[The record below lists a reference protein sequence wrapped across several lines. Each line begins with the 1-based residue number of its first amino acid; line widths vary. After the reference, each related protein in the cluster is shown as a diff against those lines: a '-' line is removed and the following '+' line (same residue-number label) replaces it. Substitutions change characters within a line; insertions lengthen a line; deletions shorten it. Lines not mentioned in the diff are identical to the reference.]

1 MSNIKFKIIDKN
13 TIELLEDAKKGD
25 MIDLSNAEQIDLSN
39 IQQQIVDHKDQLY
52 LEKLN
57 KEKEKW
63 QLESNIEFEKYKNQ
77 LNKENEEQFKE
88 NTKLKQENQNLSQTI
103 EKQVLDFE
111 KQLNDNKTIWQSNT
125 DTQLANLKTKLLEEK
140 QQEFEQITKDKL
152 KLESDIDSLNKQLA
166 NQEKLIKLE
175 AENNYQ
181 NQLNKQKEE
190 LNNKINELKE
200 SLKDKENSLNTID
213 LNYKNQINEI
223 TNNKQN
229 EINNLIK
236 DLEIIKREKLT
247 KNIKLIGEELE
258 NYCFNQ
264 FNEISTFA
272 FKTSTLIKDNQ
283 VVKSDDDLKGTKG
296 DFIFKVYAE
305 EEKQNLL
312 LSVMCEMKSEQLN
325 SQNKKKNSDHYK
337 KLDDDRNKKNLD
349 YALLVSELEYET
361 NDSLIY
367 RVSDYKNMF
376 VVRPMYFITMLGVL
390 ETIALKYKDL
400 KLNRLQQELS
410 FKEKQDILDEFEEF
424 KNNLLDNAL
433 TNIDNKAKEIYK
445 SAENIK
451 NEATKIIK
459 NVDIIVDRHLNTVK
473 NKINGFKINKVVEK
487 IGEINNGI

>member
-25 MIDLSNAEQIDLSN
+25 IIDLSNAEQIDLSN
-39 IQQQIVDHKDQLY
+39 IQQQIDDHKDQLY
-52 LEKLN
+52 LAKLT

-111 KQLNDNKTIWQSNT
+111 KQLNDNKAIWQSNT
-125 DTQLANLKTKLLEEK
+125 DTKLADLKTKLLEEK

-152 KLESDIDSLNKQLA
+152 KLESDIDSLNKQLE

-175 AENNYQ
+175 VENNYQ

-283 VVKSDDDLKGTKG
+283 VVKTEDDLKGTKG

-487 IGEINNGI
+487 IGEINNVN

>member
-25 MIDLSNAEQIDLSN
+25 IIDLSNAEQIDLSN
-39 IQQQIVDHKDQLY
+39 IQQQIDDHKDQLY
-52 LEKLN
+52 LTKLN

-77 LNKENEEQFKE
+77 LNKENEEQFKQ
-88 NTKLKQENQNLSQTI
+88 NTKLKQENQNLSEKI

-111 KQLNDNKTIWQSNT
+111 KQLNDNKAIWQSDTN
-125 DTQLANLKTKLLEEK
+125 TQLANLKTKLLEEK
-140 QQEFEQITKDKL
+140 QQEFEQITKYKL
-152 KLESDIDSLNKQLA
+152 KLESDIDSLNKQLE

-181 NQLNKQKEE
+181 KELNKQKEE
-190 LNNKINELKE
+190 LNNQINKLRE

-283 VVKSDDDLKGTKG
+283 VVKTEDDLKGTKG

-424 KNNLLDNAL
+424 KNNLLDNSL
-433 TNIDNKAKEIYK
+433 KHIQTKVNEINN
-445 SAENIK
+445 SAESIK
-451 NEATKIIK
+451 SEAKKITDSVK
-459 NVDIIVDRHLNTVK
+459 VIVNTHLETVK
-473 NKINGFKINKVVEK
+473 NKINGFKINKVVDK
-487 IGEINNGI
+487 I

>member
-25 MIDLSNAEQIDLSN
+25 IIDLSNGEQIDLSN
-39 IQQQIVDHKDQLY
+39 IQQQIDDHKDQLY

-57 KEKEKW
+57 KEKDKW

-103 EKQVLDFE
+103 EKQILDF
-111 KQLNDNKTIWQSNT
+111 KNQLNDNKVIWQSNT

-140 QQEFEQITKDKL
+140 QQEFEQITKYKL
-152 KLESDIDSLNKQLA
+152 KLESDIDSLNKQLE

-175 AENNYQ
+175 VENNYQ
-181 NQLNKQKEE
+181 KELNKQKEE
-190 LNNKINELKE
+190 LNKQINELKE

-283 VVKSDDDLKGTKG
+283 IVKSEDDLKGTKG

-451 NEATKIIK
+451 NEASKIIK

-487 IGEINNGI
+487 IGEINNVN